1 MSASATIPVTITPE
15 AAARVAELGMQQ
27 AVEQM
32 IEHTRQTVPALRRIE
47 LILEPPY
54 DTGDDPYLTIQAHT
68 DRPFRREDT
77 TEQEWGM
84 WKITTFAPQIYQHI
98 AMQVHYGDYRAG

>member
-1 MSASATIPVTITPE
+1 MSESTTIPVTITPE

-54 DTGDDPYLTIQAHT
+54 DTGNDPYLTIQAYT
-68 DRPFRREDT
+68 DRPWQAGDSIERD
-77 TEQEWGM
+77 WGL
-84 WKITTFAPQIYQHI
+84 WQIATFPPQVCQHI
-98 AMQVHYGDYRAG
+98 AMLLECEADHAG